1 MVSKTKKC
9 VFWDTSGWY
18 TLFVQSESLY
28 LKAKD
33 LAQEQIK
40 NKIYFLT
47 SDYVVQET
55 MTLFM
60 ARKESSRAIDFW
72 NLIQNSNLIQI
83 EKIDLE
89 RFKKSGDYF
98 CKHLDQ
104 NYSFVDASSFL
115 LMKEC
120 KTNKVVTLDKH
131 FNKAGF
137 QVLL

>member
-1 MVSKTKKC
+1 
-9 VFWDTSGWY
+9 
-18 TLFVQSESLY
+18 
-28 LKAKD
+28 
-33 LAQEQIK
+33 
-40 NKIYFLT
+40 
-47 SDYVVQET
+47 

-120 KTNKVVTLDKH
+120 KINKVVTLDKH

>member
-1 MVSKTKKC
+1 MVSKTKKY

-47 SDYVVQET
+47 SDYVIQET

-72 NLIQNSNLIQI
+72 NLIQI
-83 EKIDLE
+83 EKIDSE